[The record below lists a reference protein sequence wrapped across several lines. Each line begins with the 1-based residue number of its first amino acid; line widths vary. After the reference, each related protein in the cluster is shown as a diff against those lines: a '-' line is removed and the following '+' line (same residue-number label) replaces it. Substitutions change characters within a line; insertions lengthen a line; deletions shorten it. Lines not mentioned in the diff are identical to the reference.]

1 MTKRTPILM
10 ITAIAGTACIAQAEP
25 LQVFGGGLAIGDS
38 AAGLSLDIN
47 LDGLFDLNFAY
58 YGISVNSIFGW
69 DGVVYGGQSSVQV
82 RFGGGLDEN
91 DRVVHTRFAEG
102 EEIGPA
108 IDGGFSFG
116 AVAYE
121 TFFDGT
127 SGGAWLDQNPGYVGF
142 SFLSNDTGG
151 RHYGWAEVAID
162 NDENYEEGF
171 LVLYRIAYETVA
183 GVPIAAGDD
192 GSDPGCNAAD
202 LAEPFGLLD
211 LADVVAFVT
220 AFSAMDD
227 AADLDGNMLWD
238 LADVTAFIGAFTAGC
253 P

>member
-10 ITAIAGTACIAQAEP
+10 IAAIAGSACIAQAEP
-25 LQVFGGGLAIGDS
+25 MQVFGGGLSIADS
-38 AAGLSLDIN
+38 ASGFVVDIN
-47 LDGLFDLNFAY
+47 NDGRFDVRFAY
-58 YGISVNSIFGW
+58 FGISVNSIFGW
-69 DGVVYGGQSSVQV
+69 DGVVNEADAGSDV
-82 RFGGGLDEN
+82 RFGGGFDGN
-91 DRVVHTRFAEG
+91 GRSVHDRFAPG
-102 EEIGPA
+102 AEIGPGV
-108 IDGGFSFG
+108 DGGFGFG

-121 TFFDGT
+121 GYFDGT
-127 SGGAWLDQNPGYVGF
+127 CGGAWLDMEPGFVGF
-142 SFLSNDTGG
+142 SFLATDGG
-151 RHYGWAEVAID
+151 RHYAWAEVEID
-162 NDENYEEGF
+162 NENDPGEGF
-171 LVLYRIAYETVA
+171 LILTRIAYETVA
-183 GVPIAAGDD
+183 GEPIAAGDD

-238 LADVTAFIGAFTAGC
+238 LADVTAFVGAFTAGC